1 MVVEDDD
8 GKGQTRV
15 KWNRRIS
22 GQAWL
27 WDNADDVAAK
37 ISHRAATLTG
47 LDLGKF
53 GIQF

>member
-1 MVVEDDD
+1 MVVEAE
-8 GKGQTRV
+8 KGTDAHKRV

-27 WDNADDVAAK
+27 YDASDAVAAK

-47 LDLGKF
+47 LDLGKYSCA
-53 GIQF
+53 